1 MGEFLSSLFANAGTQ
16 GAQVAANSLPS
27 MAANAMPQM
36 AQTALGNG
44 VTSFMDT
51 MAPQIAEEGLMSQM
65 GNYLTGTA
73 PEMTDWMTKMGIDSS
88 KLSAGELSG
97 ITNSYNNMASGGGF
111 GGLLSDAK
119 GLGGGMMDMLGN
131 EKFATALQGGKGI
144 FDSITNYNSAGDMK
158 DMMNTQL
165 GMQTDAYNR
174 DKEADE
180 KRQLLN
186 F

>member
-1 MGEFLSSLFANAGTQ
+1 MGDFLSQIMAGMGSAGANAGI
-16 GAQVAANSLPS
+16 GAMNSTLPTL
-27 MAANAMPQM
+27 ATNAMPQM
-36 AQTALGNG
+36 ANTALGNG
-44 VTSFMDT
+44 VISFMDT
-51 MAPQIAEEGLMSQM
+51 MAPQVAEQGFLSQM
-65 GNYLTGTA
+65 GNFGTQA
-73 PEMTDWMTKMGIDSS
+73 
-88 KLSAGELSG
+88 
-97 ITNSYNNMASGGGF
+97 
-111 GGLLSDAK
+111 
-119 GLGGGMMDMLGN
+119 MDLLGN
-131 EKFATALQGGKGI
+131 EKFATALQGGKGL